1 MKRLFFISLVLCSC
15 QDIKIIDKP
24 IIFDEERKALSL
36 QYIRAHYG
44 LEVDEPIIDP
54 KVIVIHWT
62 VIPTLEET
70 FQAFNPSVLPSSRAN
85 IQTASNLNVSS
96 QFVIDR
102 DGAIYRLLPETTFAR
117 HVIGLNYS
125 AIGIENIA
133 NGTDLPLT
141 EAQFEANLQLA
152 NYLAKKYDIE
162 YLIGHDQ
169 YERFIGHE
177 LWLEKDSSYLTEKD
191 DVGEEF
197 INRLHE
203 ELDFKL
209 KKAPQQ

>member
-1 MKRLFFISLVLCSC
+1 MKKLFFTALVLWSC
-15 QDIKIIDKP
+15 QNIEIIDKP
-24 IIFDEERKALSL
+24 ITFDEERKELSL
-36 QYIRAHYG
+36 QYIKDHYG
-44 LEVDEPIIDP
+44 LEVEEPVIDP
-54 KVIVIHWT
+54 KIIVIHWT

-70 FQAFNPSVLPSSRAN
+70 FEAFNPSVLPSTRAN
-85 IQTASNLNVSS
+85 IQAASSLNVSS

-102 DGAIYRLLPETTFAR
+102 DGTIYQLLPETTFSR

-141 EAQFEANLQLA
+141 EAQFESNLKLA
-152 NYLAKKYDIE
+152 NYLSKKYDIE

-169 YERFIGHE
+169 YESFIGHE
-177 LWLEKDSSYLTEKD
+177 LWLEKDASYLTEKD

-197 INRLHE
+197 INRLHDQ
-203 ELDFKL
+203 LNIKL
-209 KKAPQQ
+209 KKAPQK

>member
-1 MKRLFFISLVLCSC
+1 MKKLLFTAFVLWSC
-15 QDIKIIDKP
+15 QEITIIDKP
-24 IIFDEERKALSL
+24 ITFDEQRKALSL
-36 QYIRAHYG
+36 QYIKKHYG
-44 LEVDEPIIDP
+44 LEVDEPTIDP
-54 KVIVIHWT
+54 KIIVVHWT

-70 FQAFNPSVLPSSRAN
+70 FEAFNPSVLPSTRAN
-85 IQTASNLNVSS
+85 IQAASNLNVSS

-102 DGAIYRLLPETTFAR
+102 DGTIYRLLPETTFAR

-133 NGTDLPLT
+133 NGIDLPLT
-141 EAQFEANLQLA
+141 EAQFQSNLKLA

-177 LWLEKDSSYLTEKD
+177 LWLEKDASYLTEKD

-197 INRLHE
+197 INRLHDQ
-203 ELDFKL
+203 LDIKL
-209 KKAPQQ
+209 KKAPKK